1 MKISDFVEYLPNDW
15 TGLTTANHIGQIYG
29 LEPQYATKLV
39 SRLLEVNFEADLESF
54 LDQFESLYL
63 DSNESFR
70 WMLQGNSRKNIP
82 LLRCEVDG
90 VPITATDK
98 PGQYGSR
105 FTLVFGE
112 AYFSDQNLVVG
123 NKNEAYPVRLVQ
135 EPIAVGPDEY
145 HYLAESMH
153 PDETVYVPY
162 EELLNGTR
170 WSREWTPVER
180 TLSTKGGL
188 VTYTSPFSMINDF
201 SMIRMEDTRPG
212 DMIDKPVAFN
222 WEVPVGSDYTKS
234 SSAPGQTQTMTT
246 WMQYADW
253 EFETQFREE
262 KNKLMYFA
270 RSNKSTDGTFQNK
283 GISGYEII
291 QGAGIRQQME
301 ASNTAYY
308 GEFDIKWATERM
320 LDLSVGK
327 LSKDKRKFIWRTG
340 EWGMYQFSE
349 ALEDYAS
356 LYTPLNDQTRVVA
369 GGDNSM
375 TYKGQFLNFRGPN
388 GVEITVSHEPMY
400 DNPERN
406 KIYHPK
412 GGLAESY
419 RYDILDVGTSDG
431 EPNVRKVYKRGSERV
446 MGYVEGLRSP
456 NKLNSRNL
464 SMAHSV
470 DGYTMHL
477 MSECGTM
484 VKDPTRTVAIIPT
497 VLNGVGAY

>member
-1 MKISDFVEYLPNDW
+1 MKISDFVEYLPTDW

-29 LEPQYATKLV
+29 LEPQFATKLV
-39 SRLLEVNFEADLESF
+39 SRLLEVNFGDDLESF
-54 LDQFESLYL
+54 LDQFGALYL

-82 LLRCEVDG
+82 LVRAEIDG
-90 VPITATDK
+90 VAVVGTDQAGK
-98 PGQYGSR
+98 FNSR
-105 FTLVFGE
+105 FTLVFNE
-112 AYFSDQNLVVG
+112 AHFSDQNLIVG
-123 NKNEAYPVRLVQ
+123 NKNEAYPVRIVQ
-135 EPIAVGPDEY
+135 EPIPVGPSEY
-145 HYLAESMH
+145 HYLCELMH
-153 PDETVYVPY
+153 PDPTVYIPF
-162 EELLNGTR
+162 EELQGGTR

-201 SMIRMEDTRPG
+201 SFIRMEDTRPG

-222 WEVPVGSDYTKS
+222 WEVPVGGDYTKGS
-234 SSAPGQTQTMTT
+234 NPGKTQTMST

-262 KNKLMYFA
+262 KNKLLYFA
-270 RSNKSTDGTFQNK
+270 RSNKSADGTFRTK

-301 ASNTAYY
+301 SSNTAYY

-349 ALEDYAS
+349 SLEDYVA
-356 LYTPLNDQTRVVA
+356 LYTPLQDDTRIVA
-369 GGDNSM
+369 GKDNSM
-375 TYKGQFLNFRGPN
+375 TYKGQFLNFMGPN

-406 KIYHPK
+406 KLYHPK

-431 EPNVRKVYKRGSERV
+431 EPNVRKVYKKGSEDYR
-446 MGYVEGLRSP
+446 GYIQGLRSP
-456 NKLNSRNL
+456 FEMGKKNVLMS
-464 SMAHSV
+464 HGT
-470 DGYTMHL
+470 DGYTIHRGT
-477 MSECGTM
+477 ECGAM
-484 VKDPTRTVAIIPT
+484 VKDPTRTVAIIPL
-497 VLNGVGAY
+497 VLQGVGAY

>member
-1 MKISDFVEYLPNDW
+1 MKINDFVEYLPSDW

-29 LEPQYATKLV
+29 LEPQYATKLI
-39 SRLLEVNFEADLESF
+39 SRLLEVNFGDDLESF
-54 LDQFESLYL
+54 LNQFGSLYL

-82 LLRCEVDG
+82 LTRCEIDG
-90 VPITATDK
+90 VPVQPTDK
-98 PGQYGSR
+98 AGKYGSR

-112 AYFSDQNLVVG
+112 AHFSDQNLIVG
-123 NKNEAYPVRLVQ
+123 NKNEAYPVRIIQ
-135 EPIAVGPDEY
+135 EPISVGPNEY
-145 HYLAESMH
+145 HYLCELMH
-153 PDETVYVPY
+153 PDQNVFVPY
-162 EELLNGTR
+162 EELQNGTR

-222 WEVPVGSDYTKS
+222 WEVPTGGDYTKG
-234 SSAPGQTQTMTT
+234 ANPGKTKTMTT
-246 WMQYADW
+246 WMDYADW

-262 KNKLMYFA
+262 KNKLLYFA
-270 RSNKSTDGTFQNK
+270 RSNKSEDGTFRTK
-283 GISGYEII
+283 GLSGYEII

-301 ASNTAYY
+301 SSNTAYY

-349 ALEDYAS
+349 SLENYVA
-356 LYTPLNDQTRVVA
+356 LYTPLQDETRVVA
-369 GGDNSM
+369 GKDNSM
-375 TYKGQFLNFRGPN
+375 TYKGQFLDFKGPN

-412 GGLAESY
+412 SGLAESY

-431 EPNVRKVYKRGSERV
+431 EANVRKVYKKGSEDFR
-446 MGYVEGLRSP
+446 GYVSGLRNPFEIGKKNVLMS
-456 NKLNSRNL
+456 
-464 SMAHSV
+464 HSV
-470 DGYTMHL
+470 DGYTIHRGT
-477 MSECGTM
+477 ECGAM
-484 VKDPTRTVAIIPT
+484 VKDPTRTVAIIPQ
-497 VLNGVGAY
+497 VLQGVGSY

>member
-1 MKISDFVEYLPNDW
+1 MKISDFVEYLPTDW

-39 SRLLEVNFEADLESF
+39 SRLLEINFGNDLESF
-54 LDQFESLYL
+54 LNQFDSLTL
-63 DSNESFR
+63 DTNESFR

-90 VPITATDK
+90 VPSQPADQVGK
-98 PGQYGSR
+98 YGSR
-105 FTLVFGE
+105 FTLIYGE
-112 AYFSDQNLVVG
+112 PYFSDQNLIVG
-123 NKNEAYPVRLVQ
+123 NKNEAYPVRIVQ
-135 EPIAVGPDEY
+135 EPTPVGPNEY
-145 HYLAESMH
+145 HYLCELFH
-153 PDETVYVPY
+153 PDETVFIPF
-162 EELLNGTR
+162 EELQNGTR

-212 DMIDKPVAFN
+212 DMIDKPVAFS
-222 WEVPVGSDYTKS
+222 WQVPTGPDYTKS
-234 SSAPGQTQTMTT
+234 GSAPGKTDTMST

-262 KNKLMYFA
+262 KNKLLYFA
-270 RSNKSTDGTFQNK
+270 RTMKSSDGTFKKK

-349 ALEDYAS
+349 ALEDYVA
-356 LYTPLNDQTRVVA
+356 LYTPLLDQTRVVA
-369 GGDNSM
+369 GKDNSM
-375 TYKGQFLNFRGPN
+375 TYKGQFLNYIGPN

-406 KIYHPK
+406 KVYHPK
-412 GGLAESY
+412 RGFAESY

-431 EPNVRKVYKRGSERV
+431 EPNIRKVYKRGSEDIWGV
-446 MGYVEGLRSP
+446 IEGLRSP
-456 NKLNSRNL
+456 DKLKTRNTR
-464 SMAHSV
+464 MAHST
-470 DGYTMHL
+470 DGYTVHRMCEL
-477 MSECGTM
+477 GAM
-484 VKDPTRTVAIIPT
+484 VKDPTRTVAIIPSILT
-497 VLNGVGAY
+497 GVGAY